1 MSLFQ
6 RMMLKEILPRIINQ
20 NRNAYTHENYRTQKK
35 NLLFLD
41 FIGENLNRIIKLIY
55 LFSRL
60 ALK

>member
-1 MSLFQ
+1 MRFLCHELLIKIETPILM
-6 RMMLKEILPRIINQ
+6 RITGHKKES
-20 NRNAYTHENYRTQKK
+20 T
-35 NLLFLD
+35 FLD